1 MILIILRCTLTRSL
15 TASFLIFLS
24 IMMIHDGFA
33 MTLDD
38 FQWKSRILLVNTLG
52 AQAALTKEVHR
63 FIDENI
69 CDIDER
75 NLKVF
80 FFDNFY
86 SDGWEDFPLE
96 AKEGIWLIGYD
107 GGIKDYSVDGS
118 LLHRLFS
125 VIDGM
130 PMRRAEMNNNSAC
143 EE

>member
-1 MILIILRCTLTRSL
+1 MFHNG
-15 TASFLIFLS
+15 A
-24 IMMIHDGFA
+24 A
-33 MTLDD
+33 MTLGD
-38 FQWKSRILLVNTLG
+38 FQWKNRILLVNTLDK
-52 AQAALTKEVHR
+52 QVALKEEVQR
-63 FIDENI
+63 FINENT

-75 NLKVF
+75 NLKVL

-86 SDGWEDFPLE
+86 SNGWEYFPLE